1 MGYGQGGVSVPRESF
16 TNTLSTFAGFKEHS
30 LEMSRESEALQ
41 RAAAAFIRDRNRLG
55 AFVGG
60 LLRDVHAAED
70 VIQEVWLQ
78 LAAEVGKGTDIENQ
92 PAWCRAVAKNLV
104 LKHWRRQRNAKV
116 VADSEVLEVFLARV
130 DEAFAETD
138 ESGDLWERRQQA
150 LDDCVASLPEKS
162 RRLLSLRYEG
172 RVPVEEIARRVGQS
186 FDAVTKA
193 LYRLRQA
200 LSDCVERKLSY
211 P

>member
-1 MGYGQGGVSVPRESF
+1 MSPESA
-16 TNTLSTFAGFKEHS
+16 TL
-30 LEMSRESEALQ
+30 Q
-41 RAAAAFIRDRNRLG
+41 QAAAAFIRDRMRLG

-60 LLRDVHAAED
+60 LLRDAHAAED

-78 LAAEVGKGTDIENQ
+78 LAAEVEKGTDIENQ

-138 ESGDLWERRQQA
+138 ESTDLWERRQQA
-150 LDDCVASLPEKS
+150 LDDCVAALPEKS

-172 RVPVEEIARRVGQS
+172 RVPVEEVAHRVGQS
-186 FDAVTKA
+186 FDAVTKS
-193 LYRLRQA
+193 LYRIRQA
-200 LSDCVERKLSY
+200 LSDCVERKLSH

>member
-1 MGYGQGGVSVPRESF
+1 
-16 TNTLSTFAGFKEHS
+16 LSTFAGFKEHP
-30 LEMSRESEALQ
+30 LEMSRESEVLQ

-60 LLRDVHAAED
+60 LLRDSHAAED
-70 VIQEVWLQ
+70 VIQEVWLR
-78 LAAEVGKGTDIENQ
+78 LAAEVEKGTVLDNQ
-92 PAWCRAVAKNLV
+92 PAWCRGVAKNLI
-104 LKHWRRQRNAKV
+104 LKHWRKQRNAKV
-116 VADSEVLEVFLARV
+116 VADSAVLEVFLARV

-138 ESGDLWERRQQA
+138 ESADLWERRQQA
-150 LDDCVASLPEKS
+150 LDECVAALPEKS

-172 RVPVEEIARRVGQS
+172 RESVENVAGRVGQS

-200 LSDCVERKLSY
+200 LSDCVERKLSH

>member
-1 MGYGQGGVSVPRESF
+1 MSPESA
-16 TNTLSTFAGFKEHS
+16 TL
-30 LEMSRESEALQ
+30 Q
-41 RAAAAFIRDRNRLG
+41 QAAAAFIRDRMRLG

-60 LLRDVHAAED
+60 LLRDAHAAED

-78 LAAEVGKGTDIENQ
+78 LAAEVEKGTVIGNQ

-138 ESGDLWERRQQA
+138 ESTDLWERRQQA

-186 FDAVTKA
+186 FDAVTKS
-193 LYRLRQA
+193 LYRIRQA
-200 LSDCVERKLSY
+200 LSDCVERKLSH

>member
-1 MGYGQGGVSVPRESF
+1 
-16 TNTLSTFAGFKEHS
+16 
-30 LEMSRESEALQ
+30 MSRESEIIQ
-41 RAAAAFIRDRNRLG
+41 RAAAEFIHDRHRLG

-60 LLRDVHAAED
+60 LLRDAHAAED
-70 VIQEVWLQ
+70 VIQEVWVR
-78 LAAEVGKGTDIENQ
+78 LAAEVEKGTVFENQ
-92 PAWCRAVAKNLV
+92 PAWCRAVAKNLI

-116 VADSEVLEVFLARV
+116 IADSEVLEVFLARV
-130 DEAFAETD
+130 DQAFAETD

-150 LDDCVASLPEKS
+150 LDDCVAVLPEKS

-172 RVPVEEIARRVGQS
+172 RVPVEEISRRVGQR
-186 FDAVTKA
+186 FDAVTNA

-200 LSDCVERKLSY
+200 LSDCVERKLSH

>member
-1 MGYGQGGVSVPRESF
+1 
-16 TNTLSTFAGFKEHS
+16 
-30 LEMSRESEALQ
+30 MSRESEIIQ
-41 RAAAAFIRDRNRLG
+41 RAAAEFIHDRHRLG

-60 LLRDVHAAED
+60 LLRDAHAAED
-70 VIQEVWLQ
+70 VIQEVWVR
-78 LAAEVGKGTDIENQ
+78 LAAEVEKGTVFENQ
-92 PAWCRAVAKNLV
+92 PAWCRAVAKNLI

-116 VADSEVLEVFLARV
+116 IADSEVLEVFLARV
-130 DEAFAETD
+130 DQAFAETD
-138 ESGDLWERRQQA
+138 ESGDLWVRRQQA
-150 LDDCVASLPEKS
+150 LDDCVAVLPEKS

-172 RVPVEEIARRVGQS
+172 RVPVEEISRRVGQR

-200 LSDCVERKLSY
+200 LSDCVERKLSH